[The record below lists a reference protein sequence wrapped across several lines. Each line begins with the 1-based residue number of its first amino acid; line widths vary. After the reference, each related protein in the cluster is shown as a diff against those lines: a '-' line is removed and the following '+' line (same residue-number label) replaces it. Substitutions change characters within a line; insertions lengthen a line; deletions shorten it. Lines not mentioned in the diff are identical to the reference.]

1 MQGGEGEGRAGPRQQ
16 PAGRAHSGSFL
27 ARAAGPL
34 LLALRPGAP
43 VGWAWFCGW
52 ARDPAFLSDPW

>member
-1 MQGGEGEGRAGPRQQ
+1 MQGGEGEGRAT
-16 PAGRAHSGSFL
+16 PAAAGSAHSGSFL
-27 ARAAGPL
+27 ARASGPL
-34 LLALRPGAP
+34 SLALRLGAP